1 LNLPAISN
9 RRPAWAPTTLR
20 EAMDYAE
27 MVAGTDMIPAAYRGK
42 PGNVLIAMDWGREIG
57 LSPLQALQNIA
68 VIGGRPAVWGDAVIA
83 LIMAHPDFVSI
94 HEGTRGEGDAREGFC
109 RISRRNREPKEHV
122 FSWEQA
128 KRAKLS
134 TKSGPWQ
141 EYPDRMLMLRARGFA
156 ARDTFP
162 DVLRGILTYEEARD
176 MRDVPNLAEGEPE
189 IERGPIVAEA
199 GSLREMAGE
208 IVGRSVERP
217 APEEDEALPL
227 VAPDGTLATIRK
239 SAKGNAPAA
248 VVWVA
253 AAERA
258 LRSITARAKL
268 AEWLQW
274 NAPHFDAM
282 RPRYPAEV
290 EEVLALAQSRETF
303 LFRQPVQQP
312 EAGEGAAPPA

>member
-1 LNLPAISN
+1 MNQLALSP
-9 RRPAWAPTTLR
+9 RRSSWEPTTLR

-27 MVAGTDMIPAAYRGK
+27 VIAGTDMIPSAFRGK

-68 VIGGRPAVWGDAVIA
+68 VIGGRPAVWGDAVLA
-83 LIMAHPDFVSI
+83 LIMAHPDFVGI
-94 HEGTRGEGDAREGFC
+94 HEGTRGEGDAREGYC
-109 RISRRNREPKEHV
+109 RIERRNRAPKEHV

-134 TKSGPWQ
+134 GKSGPWQ

-162 DVLRGILTYEEARD
+162 DVLRGIVTVEEARD
-176 MRDVPNLAEGEPE
+176 MRDVPNLAAADE
-189 IERGPIVAEA
+189 IERGPIIAAE
-199 GSLREMAGE
+199 GSLRETAGE
-208 IVGRSVERP
+208 VVGRSVERP

-227 VAPDGTLATIRK
+227 VAPDGTLATIRR

-253 AAERA
+253 AADRA
-258 LRSITARAKL
+258 LRGITSRAKL
-268 AEWLQW
+268 AEWLAW
-274 NAPHFDAM
+274 NAPHFEAM
-282 RPRYPAEV
+282 RPLHPAEV
-290 EEVLALAQSRETF
+290 EEVLRLAQSRETF
-303 LFRQPVQQP
+303 LFRQPAQEP
-312 EAGEGAAPPA
+312 EGEAAPPG